1 MSVRLL
7 MLTLIGALVCV
18 RTLAYADPPD
28 PTWIEGFWED
38 DDYDDV
44 VFYTTSFSATETAPL
59 CALPPH
65 PPRGPRSPEPLP
77 EHGRRSP
84 AGVLTGSELVA
95 FERQA
100 HVCDRGGRCS
110 DRVCPDNTQSGRG
123 EQQCVDAWRPA
134 RRRTQALAS
143 WPSRSTGASSGC
155 GAGRNLRPGRSTWR
169 PCDRHPQPPG

>member
-59 CALPPH
+59 CALRPHWTQVWIVPLDDEPLVPSPAIPSH
-65 PPRGPRSPEPLP
+65 PPRGPPL
-77 EHGRRSP
+77 
-84 AGVLTGSELVA
+84 A
-95 FERQA
+95 
-100 HVCDRGGRCS
+100 
-110 DRVCPDNTQSGRG
+110 
-123 EQQCVDAWRPA
+123 
-134 RRRTQALAS
+134 
-143 WPSRSTGASSGC
+143 
-155 GAGRNLRPGRSTWR
+155 
-169 PCDRHPQPPG
+169 